1 MNKGKKVTKLK
12 RSREQKEA
20 LLRSLS
26 NDLVMRG
33 ALRTTE
39 KRAKALR
46 PYVERL
52 ITKARR
58 GDLASRRYVAQVLE
72 DKATSH
78 LCDEVAPQYRERPG
92 GYTRIIKAPQRE
104 SDQSKMAIIEL
115 V

>member
-12 RSREQKEA
+12 RSREQREA
-20 LLRSLS
+20 LLRTLS
-26 NDLVMRG
+26 QDLIRKG
-33 ALRTTE
+33 TIHTTE
-39 KRAKALR
+39 KRAKALQ

-58 GDLASRRYVAQVLE
+58 GNISGRRYAAQVL
-72 DKATSH
+72 DDMSVGL
-78 LCDEVAPQYRERPG
+78 LCDEVAPRYVDRNG

-104 SDQSKMAIIEL
+104 SDKAKMAIIEL